1 MRAFV
6 ALWTCAYLAALPNPA
21 LASDYTGFISDRSGV
36 EPVARSYRGAV
47 PAMRITGASRKTIL
61 VYSHGTT
68 RPQRRE
74 DCSKWYNRVPET
86 LSALED
92 DGDTHIYYLCS
103 RAIDDGDPG
112 SYIFKRA
119 DEIERTLDEL
129 IDAGVQPRNIF
140 LAGHSAG
147 AWSSLMLMREVG
159 DKFNAAIVFAP
170 ACCGPRHEISIY
182 PIWRRKI
189 RPRHVERMIDVRE
202 FAALVFA
209 YANDRF
215 NRPRELRFLKEA
227 FPRDVRMVTRSCR
240 AGHASHLKDCRA
252 ADTTTLIRGYIR
264 HRKSVFAH

>member
-1 MRAFV
+1 MRAFL
-6 ALWTCAYLAALPNPA
+6 ALWTGAFLVALPHHTLA
-21 LASDYTGFISDRSGV
+21 LDYTGFVSDRQGV

-47 PAMRITGASRKTIL
+47 PPIRITEAARKTIL
-61 VYSHGTT
+61 IYSHGTT

-74 DCSKWYNRVPET
+74 DCSTWYNRAPKT
-86 LSALED
+86 LRALED

-103 RAIDDGDPG
+103 RAIDGGDAG

-119 DEIERTLDEL
+119 DEIEGTLDGL

-140 LAGHSAG
+140 LTGHSAG
-147 AWSSLMLMREVG
+147 GWSSLMLMREVG

-189 RPRHVERMIDVRE
+189 RPRHVERMVAVRE

-209 YANDRF
+209 YSDDHF
-215 NRPRELRFLKEA
+215 NRPRELRFLTEA
-227 FPRDVRMVTRSCR
+227 FPRDVRMVTRSCP
-240 AGHASHLKDCRA
+240 AGHVTHLKDCRA
-252 ADTTTLIRGYIR
+252 AGTTALIRQYIR